1 MRYLE
6 NTIRIT
12 PNKIKISFY
21 DEGPKDAP
29 AIIFIHG
36 FPFNKSMWTRQMEEL
51 KANYRVIA
59 YDIRGYGHSDDRSQE
74 TSIDL
79 FASDLILIM
88 DTIRLDKAILC
99 GLSMGGYIALS
110 AISKYPGRFEA
121 LVLCDTSCMAD
132 TPETKAKRMLT
143 IASIKKNGTVE
154 YAEEVINN
162 LFAPEAFTTI
172 ETEIAVMKEE
182 IAGIPQSTLCKTL
195 FALAGRKET
204 CNRLSGIKVPVLI
217 MVGSEDKVT
226 PVASAKYMHDKVK
239 GSVLVVLEHAGHIS
253 NMENH
258 TEFNNQLQKFLS
270 LSPVKSKYADRQ
282 ININ

>member
-1 MRYLE
+1 
-6 NTIRIT
+6 
-12 PNKIKISFY
+12 
-21 DEGPKDAP
+21 
-29 AIIFIHG
+29 
-36 FPFNKSMWTRQMEEL
+36 
-51 KANYRVIA
+51 
-59 YDIRGYGHSDDRSQE
+59 
-74 TSIDL
+74 
-79 FASDLILIM
+79 
-88 DTIRLDKAILC
+88 
-99 GLSMGGYIALS
+99 
-110 AISKYPGRFEA
+110 
-121 LVLCDTSCMAD
+121 MAD

-162 LFAPEAFTTI
+162 LFAPEALTTI

-182 IAGIPQSTLCKTL
+182 IASVPQPTLCKTL
-195 FALAGRKET
+195 IALAGRKET

-258 TEFNNQLQKFLS
+258 AEFNNQLQKFLS
-270 LSPVKSKYADRQ
+270 LLPVK
-282 ININ
+282 

>member
-1 MRYLE
+1 
-6 NTIRIT
+6 
-12 PNKIKISFY
+12 
-21 DEGPKDAP
+21 
-29 AIIFIHG
+29 
-36 FPFNKSMWTRQMEEL
+36 MEEF

-110 AISKYPGRFEA
+110 AISKYPERFDA
-121 LVLCDTSCMAD
+121 LVLCDTSSMAD
-132 TPETKAKRMLT
+132 TPETKAKSMLT

-154 YAEEVINN
+154 YAE
-162 LFAPEAFTTI
+162 
-172 ETEIAVMKEE
+172 TEIPVMKKE
-182 IAGIPQSTLCKTL
+182 IAGIPQPTLCKTL

-226 PVASAKYMHDKVK
+226 PLASAKYMHNKVK

-270 LSPVKSKYADRQ
+270 LSPAK
-282 ININ
+282 